1 VLGLLGG
8 SLFLTSLFL
17 LRGFNRTITVMARKK
32 ITEGELIIHT
42 KANGY

>member
-1 VLGLLGG
+1 VLVLLGG

-17 LRGFNRTITVMARKK
+17 LRRFITTITVVARKK
-32 ITEGELIIHT
+32 ITEDEPIVHA